1 MTPPRLP
8 SFDVNTLTGG
18 TPLYARRG
26 PLTPEEIATSDDH
39 FVHMAHSVRSL
50 DDSVATLLQAVG
62 DRADNTIVIYLSDNG
77 FLYGEHRRFGKNDAS
92 GRVRAGPHGR
102 PYPALLPGSQS
113 YVTDALV
120 QNVDVASTIA
130 DVAGIPWAADGHSLA
145 PLLTRDRNSVRS
157 GALIERCRADTRGQ
171 PLCSGTSFDGD
182 TTWPSG
188 YQGVVTERF
197 KYVEYDDGT
206 RQLIDLK
213 KDPARARQPHRCPT
227 VPSDDRSAPCATP
240 DIDGTE
246 CPDHDRHRAAGG
258 IAVESPGLHVLL
270 AVAILDVSL
279 PTHAGRASEPVAAV

>member
-1 MTPPRLP
+1 MTPLRPP

-18 TPLYARRG
+18 NPLYARRG
-26 PLTPEEIATSDDH
+26 PLSAEEIASSDDH

-62 DRADNTIVIYLSDNG
+62 DRADNTLVIYLSDNG
-77 FLYGEHRRFGKNDAS
+77 FLYGEHRRFGKNDAWEGS
-92 GRVRAGPHGR
+92 VRVPMVNQVSRPPAGFAVLRHGR
-102 PYPALLPGSQS
+102 ARTERRCGSDDRRRRRDS
-113 YVTDALV
+113 
-120 QNVDVASTIA
+120 
-130 DVAGIPWAADGHSLA
+130 WAADGRSLA
-145 PLLTRDRNSVRS
+145 PLLTRDRSSVRS

-213 KDPARARQPHRCPT
+213 KIQRARQPHRCST
-227 VPSDDRSAPCATP
+227 VPPDDHPAPCATP
-240 DIDGTE
+240 SVDGNE
-246 CPDHDRHRAAGG
+246 CPDARSRPGRAGDRRRKPRSSRTSRRRGSRR
-258 IAVESPGLHVLL
+258 IAV
-270 AVAILDVSL
+270 D
-279 PTHAGRASEPVAAV
+279 